1 MWVSFARMKGRSYNN
16 NINNNQGFL
25 VKMKNI
31 NNNYYY
37 FVSEHVHS
45 LLACYSQ
52 SFIYSFCGFS
62 VQCPRLCDHWPEKII

>member
-1 MWVSFARMKGRSYNN
+1 MWVSFARMKGRSYSN

-52 SFIYSFCGFS
+52 SFILSVASVFSAHGF
-62 VQCPRLCDHWPEKII
+62 VIIGQKK